1 MEFKVSEEKERTTHH
16 YYGINWIFLFNVA
29 HVQINY
35 VQAVASS
42 FLGVGCLHQR
52 ASFARTARSWITRR
66 ALLTM
71 YPLARSKYIPC
82 VLPTWSPILP
92 LRNVQTKPTK
102 SCTSVGP
109 VQGTLPRICKRSMV
123 GCFAPFGRGRVEA
136 THQRPLG
143 AVTCC
148 PLLLL
153 TCAVL
158 MTPSHIEGQHVSSCA
173 RNALLYTDPPV
184 LFCSAPLLLCCC
196 SCCSALLLVCCCSC
210 NERRISMRL
219 TCL

>member
-16 YYGINWIFLFNVA
+16 YWISNFN
-29 HVQINY
+29 
-35 VQAVASS
+35 
-42 FLGVGCLHQR
+42 
-52 ASFARTARSWITRR
+52 FARTALSWITRR

-71 YPLARSKYIPC
+71 YPLARSKYIPS
-82 VLPTWSPILP
+82 VLPTWSPLLP

-109 VQGTLPRICKRSMV
+109 VQGTLPRICKRSLV
-123 GCFAPFGRGRVEA
+123 GCFAPPPLVGGGDDA

-173 RNALLYTDPPV
+173 RNALLYTDPSL

-196 SCCSALLLVCCCSC
+196 SCCSALLLLCCCSC